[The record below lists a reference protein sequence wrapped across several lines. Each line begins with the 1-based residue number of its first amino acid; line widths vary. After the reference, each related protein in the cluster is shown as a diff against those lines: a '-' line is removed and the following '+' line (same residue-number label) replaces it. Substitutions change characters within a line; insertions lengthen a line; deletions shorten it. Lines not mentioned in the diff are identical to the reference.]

1 MPKRINHTKNHH
13 IVWIFNK
20 LHQEEFYGFTD
31 LDVAAASEKADSL
44 RKEGDLLKHDLAE
57 ARAHKVGTENL
68 FTEEKYFSVFFLLEK
83 YFCPPPVPLPSLVSF
98 SS

>member
-13 IVWIFNK
+13 IVWLAFFFLIK
-20 LHQEEFYGFTD
+20 SVYQEEFYGFTD

-68 FTEEKYFSVFFLLEK
+68 FTEEKYFSVFF
-83 YFCPPPVPLPSLVSF
+83 
-98 SS
+98 

>member
-68 FTEEKYFSVFFLLEK
+68 FTEEKYFSVFF
-83 YFCPPPVPLPSLVSF
+83 
-98 SS
+98 